1 MKAISIAL
9 IFVLLAGAQQP
20 VQTSVPAPQTA
31 AAGIVKFQANTQLV
45 IETVTVRDKNG
56 KPVEGLTAKDFT
68 ITEDGVAQ
76 TISFCEFQKLD
87 EAQGDFSQ
95 LIAGPAPAAEPA
107 AAPAAAPPAPP
118 AIAVPGVTAH
128 QITPERPGDI
138 RYRDRRLMAMYFD
151 MSAMPVPDQVRAEAA
166 AFKFIR
172 TQMLPADLMAILSFD
187 GASVKVLQDFT
198 DNKEDLQTVINKLF
212 VVDEG
217 LGENANDDS
226 TADTGAAFGED
237 DSEFNL
243 FTTDRQLGALQ
254 TAVKMLGQL
263 NEKKVLVYFASGLQL
278 NGIDNQAQFQAT
290 TNAAIRANVSFYP
303 VDARGLVAQSP
314 LGDATHGS
322 PGGMGMY
329 SGMSAMAN
337 TNNFQKSQDTLYA
350 LAADTGGK
358 ALLDNNDLSQGV
370 VQAQRAISSYYIVG
384 YYSANTAMDGRFRRI
399 KITLA
404 DASLKLDYR
413 QGYYAGK
420 EFKKFTTVDKER
432 QLIDALML
440 GDPITELTIAME
452 VNYFQLNSAEY
463 FVPVVAKIPGS
474 ELALARKGGAEH
486 TLIDFIGE
494 VKDEYNVTV
503 ANVRDKVDIK
513 LSGAT
518 AAQLAK
524 QPIQYDTGFT
534 LLPGTYSLK
543 FLARD
548 DETGRIGTY
557 LNKFVVPNLNKEL
570 KRIPISSVVLSGQ
583 RVDMRD
589 SLFTAGKDKTPAV
602 NPLIRNGQKLIPSV
616 TRVFSRS
623 RDMYVYLQAYERGV
637 TTMQPLVAFVTFYR
651 GQNKAFET
659 APLPVT
665 EGMDPKSKAVPL
677 GFSLALNKLQPGRYN
692 CQVTVVDTTGQKAAF
707 WQAPV
712 MLVQ

>member
-1 MKAISIAL
+1 MKAVSLAL
-9 IFVLLAGAQQP
+9 IFAMLAAAQQP
-20 VQTSVPAPQTA
+20 VSNLQNAPAN
-31 AAGIVKFQANTQLV
+31 GIVKFQANTQLV
-45 IETVTVRDKNG
+45 IETVSVKDKSG

-68 ITEDGVAQ
+68 VTEDGVAQ

-87 EAQGDFSQ
+87 EALPPDEPVPEPTV
-95 LIAGPAPAAEPA
+95 APA
-107 AAPAAAPPAPP
+107 AAPASP

-128 QITPERPGDI
+128 QIAPERPGDI

-187 GASVKVLQDFT
+187 GASVKVAHDFT
-198 DNKEDLQTVINKLF
+198 DNKLDLETVINKLF

-217 LGENANDDS
+217 LGETANDDS

-370 VQAQRAISSYYIVG
+370 VQAQKAISSYYIIG

-399 KITLA
+399 KIAMA

-589 SLFTAGKDKTPAV
+589 SLFTAGKDKTPTV
-602 NPLIRNGQKLIPSV
+602 NPLIQNGQKLIPSV

-651 GQNKAFET
+651 GQTKAFET

-665 EGMDPKSKAVPL
+665 EGLDPKSKAVPL

-692 CQVTVVDTTGQKAAF
+692 CQVTVVDTTGQKATF